1 MAKLKVFGGLV
12 MVSQRGQLRTIVA
25 STSRAKVVAALAKVG
40 IHTTTG
46 TIAAYWSETGNAHE
60 LNIALPN
67 PGAVFQARN
76 WDERDYVELQELL

>member
-12 MVSQRGQLRTIVA
+12 MMPQRGQLRTIVA
-25 STSRAKVVAALAKVG
+25 TTSRAKAVAALAKVG
-40 IHTTTG
+40 IHTNVG

-60 LNIALPN
+60 LNIALPH

-76 WDERDYVELQELL
+76 RQERDYVELQELL